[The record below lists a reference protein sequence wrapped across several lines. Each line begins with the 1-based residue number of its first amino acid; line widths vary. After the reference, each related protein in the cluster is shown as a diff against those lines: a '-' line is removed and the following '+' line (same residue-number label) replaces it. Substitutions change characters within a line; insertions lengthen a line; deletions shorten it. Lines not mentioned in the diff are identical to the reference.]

1 MGAHESTRAASE
13 FQSVDKILVTRIYH
27 KPLTMHEISSFSG
40 GCVICENSTIGS
52 QQFVTPKRAKADS
65 SLFLLITRRSSF
77 MR

>member
-1 MGAHESTRAASE
+1 MRATSE
-13 FQSVDKILVTRIYH
+13 FQSIDKSFTRTYR

-40 GCVICENSTIGS
+40 GRVIYENSTIGS
-52 QQFVTPKRAKADS
+52 QQFVMPKRAKADS